1 MKRRKASLS
10 AAAVTIAV
18 AAFAAT
24 GIVTNASWVDA
35 EWTHATLTTVDCEN
49 AAGAYA
55 SRAEG
60 RLLSGTLLGT
70 PLDTIVD
77 IKGVTV
83 TNDATQADASAGQ
96 PVEGLED
103 AWANPLSATIL
114 SSVSAEL
121 RGLLVFP
128 TDLEVGALGQFGQAH
143 NNGQAAGASG
153 VITDSGAI
161 ALSEE
166 GGYPTLATVK
176 LSDLLEQNS
185 ESYPALASVLDNVSD
200 LALEIGAVAAQA
212 ELDGCAA
219 AWENDLA
226 TALTRSYGASSLG
239 LNFDS
244 PTIGTLVSAVG
255 GVEGEMCGQPGSVVK
270 VLECTVNGLASDDS
284 VLSAIETGVVG
295 LLGTLTHDLGLGEIA
310 VELSAS
316 VDTTPVQDLLNQS
329 LSNDVLTIDLT
340 TGTVTID
347 MEALLGQTYQD
358 GDVLNAL
365 APNTNPL
372 QDPAVVDVLS
382 ANVEE
387 LFNDWVDNVNAALDE
402 IVDDVLVH
410 ATVEIGLTLRHWLL
424 GHEYT
429 DNIGHILAEV
439 DCSSGGAPKGCTL
452 GQLLNSESS
461 SSAVTAKFEILPG
474 LDSLLLGL
482 VDGLL
487 NSVISPLVTN
497 VTNGLG
503 GVVGTAVEGSV
514 SSLRELPDTVPP
526 LVESV
531 TTTVSTLY
539 DTLFLEDVVAITL
552 NAQNDPISEDGAS
565 TEPSDWESLPEGQY
579 DVAALRIGILEESS
593 WPTILYF
600 GRGSVGK
607 ICSVASAANDPSCS
621 QYGPNRHDPG
631 L

>member
-24 GIVTNASWVDA
+24 GIVTNASWVDT

-70 PLDTIVD
+70 SLDDIVD

-83 TNDATQADASAGQ
+83 TNNATQADASAGQ
-96 PVEGLED
+96 PVEGVED

-121 RGLLVFP
+121 NGLLVFP
-128 TDLEVGALGQFGQAH
+128 TDLEVGVLGQFGQAH

-161 ALSEE
+161 ALSEA
-166 GGYPTLATVK
+166 GGYPTLATVR
-176 LSDLLEQNS
+176 LSDLLEENS
-185 ESYPALASVLDNVSD
+185 ESYPALASALDNVSD

-226 TALTRSYGASSLG
+226 TALTRSYGASSLD

-255 GVEGEMCGQPGSVVK
+255 GVEDETCDQPGSVVK

-284 VLSAIETGVVG
+284 VLNAIETGVAG
-295 LLGTLTHDLGLGEIA
+295 LLGPLTHDLGLGDIT

-316 VDTTPVQDLLNQS
+316 VDTTPVQDLLDDS
-329 LSNDVLTIDLT
+329 LSNDVLTINLT

-347 MEALLGQTYQD
+347 MEALLGQTYDD

-372 QDPAVVDVLS
+372 QNPAVVTVLS

-387 LFNDWVDNVNAALDE
+387 LLNEWVDNVNAALDE

-410 ATVEIGLTLRHWLL
+410 ATVEIGLTLRHGVL
-424 GHEYT
+424 HEYT
-429 DNIGHILAEV
+429 DVIGHILAEV

-461 SSAVTAKFEILPG
+461 SSAVTAKFEILSG

-526 LVESV
+526 LVANV

-539 DTLFLEDVVAITL
+539 ETLFLEDVVAITL
-552 NAQNDPISEDGAS
+552 NAQNDPISEGGAS
-565 TEPSDWESLPEGQY
+565 PEPSDWESLPEGQY

-621 QYGPNRHDPG
+621 QYGPNSSPEG
-631 L
+631 